1 MASVLP
7 NIFKGIAL
15 FTPGGDLI
23 YGIDPNKQ
31 AQWHSDLCLGLQKI
45 WGLDDS
51 PHFLIPGYTATVERW
66 FNPQTEQIETIAEV
80 QPPTERYIPLLQALF
95 NLEITTIWHIAPWQ
109 EEHCNRAIIE
119 TYKTRFPQLWE
130 QRDLII
136 RFDRDRSSLLTTEN
150 NDLNL
155 SDRTFANSS
164 KRSQTAELV
173 TNDNSSTYVLRLFI
187 SGDRASAEQTLSS
200 IHQLLEQDLDSPY
213 TLKVIDIDKHPQQ
226 AAIHQITVT
235 PTLVRVFPKPVKR
248 IVGKLDDIQRILN
261 IISSF

>member
-1 MASVLP
+1 MVNVLP
-7 NIFKGIAL
+7 NIFKAIAL

-23 YGIDPNKQ
+23 YGIDTNKQ
-31 AQWHSDLCLGLQKI
+31 AQWHSDLCLGLQKK

-51 PHFLIPGYTATVERW
+51 PHFLVPGYSATVERW
-66 FNPQTEQIETIAEV
+66 FNPQTQQIETIAEV
-80 QPPTERYIPLLQALF
+80 YPPTERYIPLLQVLF
-95 NLEITTIWHIAPWQ
+95 NLEINTTWHIAPWQ

-119 TYKTRFPQLWE
+119 TYKTHFPQLWE

-136 RFDRDRSSLLTTEN
+136 RLDRTVVN
-150 NDLNL
+150 
-155 SDRTFANSS
+155 SDRV
-164 KRSQTAELV
+164 SQTAELIES
-173 TNDNSSTYVLRLFI
+173 DNNHSSSYVLRLFI
-187 SGDRASAEQTLSS
+187 SGDRPSAEQILSS
-200 IHQLLEQDLDSPY
+200 IHQLLEQGLDSPY

-235 PTLVRVFPKPVKR
+235 PTLVRVLPKPVRR